1 MSGRFRLP
9 PYRRSHPGFGI
20 ASAAVHVVVV
30 VFLLIYSGSARDRM
44 VTLVDPGGGTGEV
57 RLIALPYLGPQEG
70 TARGRPAAPDTVPSR
85 SREVAMVPPP
95 EIPSGV
101 PAAEPRA
108 EVAGGVPQADAP
120 EGATGERPG
129 GGVRRGRALLGPRLG
144 DGRLWIRPRDAIAAA
159 IAEALGGGPFDPG
172 THVAR
177 LDSAVAASI
186 YAFLD
191 TLPRD
196 SMAVA
201 RAPDW
206 VTEINGQKWGIDGSW
221 IYLGG
226 LKLPSA
232 ILALLPLPQGNF
244 DEARRAADL
253 QRIREDILQAARRAE
268 TADQF
273 RRYVNETRERRNA
286 ERERQRNQRI
296 VPRDSVKT

>member
-9 PYRRSHPGFGI
+9 PYRRPHPGFGI
-20 ASAAVHVVVV
+20 ASAAVHVVAI
-30 VFLLIYSGSARDRM
+30 VFLLAYSGSSLDRM
-44 VTLVDPGGGTGEV
+44 VTAVDPGGGTGEV
-57 RLIALPYLGPQEG
+57 RLIVLPLLGPQDG
-70 TARGRPAAPDTVPSR
+70 TARGRNPAAPDTVPTR
-85 SREVAMVPPP
+85 TREVAMVPPP
-95 EIPSGV
+95 EVPSGI
-101 PAAEPRA
+101 PAVEPPA
-108 EVAGGVPQADAP
+108 EVAGGVPQADAA
-120 EGATGERPG
+120 EGAI
-129 GGVRRGRALLGPRLG
+129 GVRRGGALLGPRLG

-159 IAEALGGGPFDPG
+159 IAGVLGDGPFDPG
-172 THVAR
+172 THLAR
-177 LDSAVAASI
+177 LDSAVAARI

-201 RAPDW
+201 RAPEW

-253 QRIREDILQAARRAE
+253 GRIREDIIQAARRAE

>member
-1 MSGRFRLP
+1 MSGQFRLP
-9 PYRRSHPGFGI
+9 PYRRSHTGFGI
-20 ASAAVHVVVV
+20 ASAAVHVVAI
-30 VFLLIYSGSARDRM
+30 VFLLTYSGSALDRM
-44 VTLVDPGGGTGEV
+44 VTAVDPGGGTGEV
-57 RLIALPYLGPQEG
+57 RLIVLPSLGPQDG
-70 TARGRPAAPDTVPSR
+70 TARGRNPAAPDTVPTR
-85 SREVAMVPPP
+85 PREVAMVPPP
-95 EIPSGV
+95 EV
-101 PAAEPRA
+101 PTGIQAVEPPPPA
-108 EVAGGVPQADAP
+108 EVAGGVPQADAA
-120 EGATGERPG
+120 EGAI
-129 GGVRRGRALLGPRLG
+129 GVRLGRALLGPRLG

-159 IAEALGGGPFDPG
+159 IAEALGDGPFDPG
-172 THVAR
+172 THLAR
-177 LDSAVAASI
+177 LDSAVAVSI

-232 ILALLPLPQGNF
+232 ILALLPVPQGNF

-253 QRIREDILQAARRAE
+253 GRIREDIIQAARRAE